1 MFISKLELK
10 NFKRFTDLTIDLSG
24 DNTPPKLVLMIGA
37 NGSGKSSVF
46 DAFEWISQLAN
57 DRTYF
62 NNLFDYHGKNNEYPI
77 ATFHFSNGLEL
88 QRQGN
93 TIKPI
98 ESPIENLFYGRSAL
112 RIAPRLKRTAV
123 SANIEI
129 ARDGDR
135 PKFYIDYDDRFENDY
150 FELINRVLNE
160 VLNEQENSDT
170 RHIRDKYLTPIN
182 EAMLQ
187 IFGNNT
193 ATSLVLKSFSL
204 PQNGQPGKIEFGKG
218 NATFLYDLLS
228 SGEKE
233 IFGILLNLLIRK
245 EHFNDTIYFIDE
257 LDVHLNTAL
266 QYNLIKEILE
276 NWIPENCQLWTASH
290 SLGFIQY
297 AKEFSHAAILDF
309 DQLDFD
315 QPQSLTPLP
324 KEVLEIYEVAVP
336 RELMLKVFHGKS
348 IFLCENKNDEYYNL
362 LGLDE
367 KIFVGVQDK
376 RQVYLNAK
384 NNPAY
389 FGLMDR
395 DYLTESEISKI
406 RQQLPNLRIL
416 EYYAFEN
423 YLYHPEN
430 IAELF
435 PDFDIPNYQADIV
448 RQKNEQRDYI
458 LTGLELARRGYSV
471 LNDENIER
479 DKNGIQVIIEALQSD
494 KLEKFYPYFDMKS
507 RFNRHLVGSLKLT
520 PAKLAQTN
528 WFKAAISKILV

>member
-24 DNTPPKLVLMIGA
+24 ENTLPKLVLMVGA

-46 DAFEWISQLAN
+46 DAFEGRSSGLIDLDTMNFYYKKFEDIHPFVNFTFA
-57 DRTYF
+57 D
-62 NNLFDYHGKNNEYPI
+62 KPEI
-77 ATFHFSNGLEL
+77 ALWGDALYEKM
-88 QRQGN
+88 RRA
-93 TIKPI
+93 
-98 ESPIENLFYGRSAL
+98 FYGRSAHRHVPQL
-112 RIAPRLKRTAV
+112 TRQTVAGSVELKED
-123 SANIEI
+123 S
-129 ARDGDR
+129 DR
-135 PKFYIDYDDRFENDY
+135 PRRYIEFDQRFENDIAMLMRKM
-150 FELINRVLNE
+150 FTDFFG
-160 VLNEQENSDT
+160 EQTQADALKK
-170 RHIRDKYLTPIN
+170 RYLSPIN
-182 EAMLQ
+182 QALEN
-187 IFGNNT
+187 IFGSDSAT
-193 ATSLVLKSFSL
+193 ALKLNSLLPPIDGKPVEIFFSK
-204 PQNGQPGKIEFGKG
+204 GQVREIH
-218 NATFLYDLLS
+218 YDLLS

-233 IFGILLNLLIRK
+233 IVNILFNLLNRR
-245 EHFNDTIYFIDE
+245 EYYQDTIYYIDE
-257 LDVHLNTAL
+257 LDVHLNTGL
-266 QYNLIKEILE
+266 QYNLIKEITE
-276 NWIPENCQLWTASH
+276 NWIPQNCQLWTASH

-297 AKEFSHAAILDF
+297 AKEAEHAVILDF

-315 QPQSLTPLP
+315 QPQTLTPQP

-336 RELMLKVFHGKS
+336 KEIMFKVFQGKK

-395 DYLTESEISKI
+395 DYLTESEMSKI

-435 PDFDIPNYQADIV
+435 PDFDIANYQADIV

-479 DKNGIQVIIEALQSD
+479 DKNGIETIVTALQSD
-494 KLEKFYPYFDMKS
+494 EIEKFYPYFDMKR
-507 RFNRHLVGSLKLT
+507 RFNRHLVGALKLT

-528 WFKAAISKILV
+528 WFKSAIGKILV

>member
-24 DNTPPKLVLMIGA
+24 EKTPPKLVLMIGA

-46 DAFEWISQLAN
+46 DSFEWISQVAKDQGFAN
-57 DRTYF
+57 DTGYY
-62 NNLFDYHGKNNEYPI
+62 NKNRHPPL
-77 ATFHFSNGLEL
+77 ATFSFSNGKSL
-88 QRQGN
+88 QRHGSN
-93 TIKPI
+93 HEPSEFPI
-98 ESPIENLFYGRSAL
+98 ERLFYGRSAL
-112 RIAPRLKRTAV
+112 RITPRLKRTAV
-123 SANIEI
+123 STNVSIS
-129 ARDGDR
+129 RDGDR
-135 PKFYIDYDDRFENDY
+135 PRFFIDYDDRFENDF
-150 FELINRVLNE
+150 FELINRVLTA

-170 RHIRDKYLTPIN
+170 KLIRERYLAPIN
-182 EAMLQ
+182 EALKR
-187 IFGNNT
+187 IFGDNSAT
-193 ATSLVLKSFSL
+193 ALSLKSFSL
-204 PQNGQPGKIEFGKG
+204 PANGQPGKIEFSKG
-218 NATFLYDLLS
+218 ESIFLYDLLS

-233 IFGILLNLLIRK
+233 SFGILLNLLIRK
-245 EHFNDTIYFIDE
+245 EYFSETIYFIDE
-257 LDVHLNTAL
+257 LDVHLNTML
-266 QYNLIKEILE
+266 QYSLIKEITE
-276 NWIPENCQLWTASH
+276 NWIPANCQLWTASH

-297 AKEFSHAAILDF
+297 AQESKEAVILDF

-315 QPQSLTPLP
+315 QPQTLTPLP

-336 RELMLKVFHGKS
+336 RVLMLKVFQGKQ

-384 NNPAY
+384 NNPSY

-395 DYLTESEISKI
+395 DYLTGTEISKI

-423 YLYHPEN
+423 YLYHPAN

-435 PDFDIPNYQADIV
+435 PDFDIANYQADIV

-479 DKNGIQVIIEALQSD
+479 DKNGIETIVTALQSD
-494 KLEKFYPYFDMKS
+494 EIEKFYPYFDMKS
-507 RFNRHLVGSLKLT
+507 RFNRQLVGSLKLT
-520 PAKLAQTN
+520 SAKLAQTN
-528 WFKAAISKILV
+528 WFKSAISKILE